1 MRVTSSASAGQAVA
15 IGAQGLQG
23 ELRLPENAQGM
34 VLLGTGPAS
43 LPATEQQQDMAAGL
57 YAQGLGTLTLELM
70 EASQMQGR
78 HPVLDLPLLSDRL
91 LQALQWLVGHRQ
103 LSPLPLGMLG
113 MGMGASAALLT
124 CARAPGRVRAV
135 VAHEGRPDLAGAHLR
150 QVQAP
155 ALWITD
161 GSDTG
166 VLELKRYA
174 LRALPGPKH
183 LEVLNGSNGH
193 HSQVRHCQ
201 TAANLASQW
210 FTTHLPRPH

>member
-1 MRVTSSASAGQAVA
+1 MVVTSSAGQAVA
-15 IGAQGLQG
+15 IGAQGMHGKLH
-23 ELRLPENAQGM
+23 LPADAQGM

-43 LPATEQQQDMAAGL
+43 QPAAEQQQDMAAGL
-57 YAQGLGTLTLELM
+57 HAQGLGTLTLELM

-91 LQALQWLVGHRQ
+91 LQALQWLGGHRQ
-103 LSPLPLGMLG
+103 LSTLPLGMLG
-113 MGMGASAALLT
+113 MGLGASAALLT

-150 QVQAP
+150 QVQVP

-161 GSDTG
+161 GSDAG

-183 LEVLNGSNGH
+183 LEVLNGLNGH
-193 HSQVRHCQ
+193 HPAVRSCQ
-201 TAANLASQW
+201 TAADLAGQW
-210 FTTHLPRPH
+210 FTTHLPRLH